1 MRILTVH
8 KFHYIE
14 GGAER
19 YLFNQTRLLEGK
31 GHAVIPFSMHHPRN
45 QHSAYQGY
53 FAEHF
58 NPEQLREVQYKPWA
72 LAQRVARVCYNR
84 NAQQQLDRLI
94 RDVQPDLAHVHSIYH
109 HLSPAVLHTL
119 KAHRLPVVMEL
130 HDYKLICPNYI
141 LLDGQGH
148 LCEACR
154 GHRFFR
160 AFWKKCFRNSYPASL
175 LVAVEASLHKWLKSY
190 HRHIDLFI
198 SPSRFLAD
206 KMKQYGFGDKT
217 IVVQPYTLDVAS
229 YVPYYGPSDY
239 FIFMGRLTHE
249 KGVRFLLEA
258 AEKIRNSQL
267 YICGTGPM
275 EEELRQIARQRR
287 LDHVR
292 FMGYQSGEALKELV
306 AKARFTV
313 VTSEWHD
320 NSPLVIYESLSL
332 GKAVIGS
339 RLGGIPELIEEGVDG
354 FTYQAGD
361 LQDFVAKVQRL
372 IDNPDKA
379 IAMGQKARAKAER
392 FFAPEPHYQRLMQLY
407 QQAQSLNAGTT

>member
-19 YLFNQTRLLEGK
+19 YLFNQTRLLEEK
-31 GHAVIPFSMHHPRN
+31 GHVVIPFSMHHPRN
-45 QHSAYQGY
+45 QHSEYQNY
-53 FAEHF
+53 FADHF
-58 NPEQLREVQYKPWA
+58 NPEQLREVRFKPLA
-72 LAQRVARVCYNR
+72 LARQVARVCYNR

-94 RDVQPDLAHVHSIYH
+94 RDAQPDLAHVHSIYH

-130 HDYKLICPNYI
+130 HDYKLVCPNYI
-141 LLDGQGH
+141 LLDGQGR
-148 LCEACR
+148 LCEACQGR
-154 GHRFFR
+154 RFFR
-160 AFWKKCFRNSYPASL
+160 SVWKKCFRNSYPASF
-175 LVAVEASLHKWLKSY
+175 LVAMEATLHKWLKSY
-190 HRHIDLFI
+190 HRHVDLFI
-198 SPSRFLAD
+198 SPSQFLAD
-206 KMKQYGFGDKT
+206 KMRQYGYGDKT
-217 IVVQPYTLDVAS
+217 IVVQPYTLDVAA
-229 YVPYYGPSDY
+229 YKPCYDPSDY
-239 FIFMGRLTHE
+239 YIFMGRLTHE
-249 KGVRFLLEA
+249 KGVRFLLQA
-258 AEKIRNSQL
+258 AAQIRNSRL

-275 EEELRQIARQRR
+275 EAELKELARQQG
-287 LDHVR
+287 LSHVR

-354 FTYQAGD
+354 LTYQAGN
-361 LQDFVAKVQRL
+361 LPEFVGKVQSL
-372 IDNPDKA
+372 IDDPERA
-379 IAMGQKARAKAER
+379 VAMGRNGRAKAER
-392 FFAPEPHYQRLMQLY
+392 LFAPEHHYQRLLELY
-407 QQAQSLNAGTT
+407 KQVHSFHARSA